1 MGAHLEEA
9 KIHLAASGE
18 VMARL
23 IKQFEPPRIDP
34 KPPSAYFD
42 TLVSTIISQQLSVKA
57 ADTIEARLRGGVN
70 DFSPANVAALPVSEF
85 RLHGI
90 SGSKANYIKGIAE
103 AFVDGRLDPLEL
115 EAMDD
120 KQITAALTALKG
132 VGPWSAEMFLMFGMG
147 HPDVWSPGDLGLRN
161 AVRSLFGDDIDVVA
175 TTETWRPYR
184 TYAALYL
191 WKYTDGTPA
200 PRSQ

>member
-23 IKQFEPPRIDP
+23 IKKFEPPRIDP

-70 DFSPANVAALPVSEF
+70 DFSPASVVALPVSEF

-161 AVRSLFGDDIDVVA
+161 AVRSLFGDDIDVLA

-191 WKYTDGTPA
+191 WKYSDSTPA
-200 PRSQ
+200 PR

>member
-23 IKQFEPPRIDP
+23 IKKFEPPRIDP

-70 DFSPANVAALPVSEF
+70 DFSPASVVALPVSEF

-132 VGPWSAEMFLMFGMG
+132 VGPWTAEMFLMFGMG

>member
-57 ADTIEARLRGGVN
+57 ADTIEARLRGGVK
-70 DFSPANVAALPVSEF
+70 DFSPASVAALPVSEF
-85 RLHGI
+85 RHHGI
-90 SGSKANYIKGIAE
+90 SRSKANYIIGIAE

-132 VGPWSAEMFLMFGMG
+132 VGPWTAEMFLMFGMG

-161 AVRSLFGDDIDVVA
+161 AVRSLFGEDIDVLA

>member
-1 MGAHLEEA
+1 M
-9 KIHLAASGE
+9 
-18 VMARL
+18 
-23 IKQFEPPRIDP
+23 
-34 KPPSAYFD
+34 
-42 TLVSTIISQQLSVKA
+42 
-57 ADTIEARLRGGVN
+57 N
-70 DFSPANVAALPVSEF
+70 DFSPASVVALPVSEF

-90 SGSKANYIKGIAE
+90 SGSKANYIIGIAE

-120 KQITAALTALKG
+120 KQINAALTALKG
-132 VGPWSAEMFLMFGMG
+132 VGPWTAEMFLMFGMG

-161 AVRSLFGDDIDVVA
+161 AVRSLFGEDIDVLA

-191 WKYTDGTPA
+191 WKYSDSTPA
-200 PRSQ
+200 PR